1 MRCIASKAGTSQCEQ
16 GWEPRRNLGLVHPR
30 TPAVEMVMNRKS
42 SVAKNSAASALK
54 NHASAGSVSCGNPSA
69 IGDAG
74 RAMEACGIVRSVI

>member
-1 MRCIASKAGTSQCEQ
+1 
-16 GWEPRRNLGLVHPR
+16 
-30 TPAVEMVMNRKS
+30 MVMNRKS

-54 NHASAGSVSCGNPSA
+54 NHESAGSVSCGNPSA